1 MFDLPIIQF
10 FISCSSVDSLDDDD
24 EPKVDESKDKSCSRW
39 NSESEDLLNISDGVH
54 IFFVSEDGSTSNLK
68 RRVSTSSKVRSLK
81 VSQLKPDKRIV
92 NRRQTSDSSSEISF
106 VQVFKIVIEILIREF
121 RSVI

>member
-1 MFDLPIIQF
+1 MLEQRIIQHQEEARMGKEALKK
-10 FISCSSVDSLDDDD
+10 S
-24 EPKVDESKDKSCSRW
+24 EESADFRR
-39 NSESEDLLNISDGVH
+39 NSESEDLLTILDGVH
-54 IFFVSEDGSTSNLK
+54 IFFVSEDGSKSNLK